1 MIQDDLS
8 NSNVEVLVR
17 QTSKKGDPYCGDS
30 FFYTSTDE
38 YFICVLADG
47 LGSGKYANESSA
59 AVINAVKQHHSKP
72 LVQLMDICNKEMI
85 NKRGAAVS
93 IIKMYYETRTFEYIS
108 VGNIKFFLYNHKV
121 GKMLYPLP
129 VTGYLSGRKVKMY
142 IQTFEYEAGSRF
154 ILFSDGLELRE
165 IKAYLNSHSPLD
177 CIADTILDSNTA
189 QSDDMTFILGSLQ

>member
-1 MIQDDLS
+1 MIQEDLT
-8 NSNVEVLVR
+8 NSNVKVLVR

-30 FFYTSTDE
+30 FFYTATEE

-47 LGSGKYANESSA
+47 LGSGRYANESSA
-59 AVINAVKQHHSKP
+59 AVINSVKQFHSEP
-72 LVQLMDICNKEMI
+72 LVYLMEMCNKEMV

-93 IIKMYYETRTFEYIS
+93 IIKMYFKTRTFEYIS
-108 VGNIKFFLYNHKV
+108 VGNIKFFLYNHRG

-142 IQTFEYEAGSRF
+142 MQTFEYEAGSRF

-165 IKAYLNSHSPLD
+165 IKTYLNSNSPLEY
-177 CIADTILDSNTA
+177 IAESILNSNTA
-189 QSDDMTFILGSLQ
+189 QSDDMTFILGSLL